1 MTDFERQAHEAELAS
16 LEAIAEAARALRA
29 NNPSM
34 SLAKSQAQA
43 ISDNPVLYTNY
54 VKANDRLRRVMG
66 KR

>member
-29 NNPSM
+29 NNPGM

-43 ISDNPVLYTNY
+43 ISDNPALYSAY
-54 VKANDRLRRVMG
+54 VRANDGLRRAMG